1 MSRRIRIQ
9 SLVRGAERARGLTV
23 VIDVF
28 RAFSLE
34 AYLYAAGV
42 KEIIPVM
49 TVEKAW
55 ELKNRDPGAAL
66 IGERKGIK
74 IEGFDFGNSPS
85 TLRGADLA
93 GKTVVHTTS
102 AGTRGLL
109 SVPDRR
115 DLITGSFVN
124 ASAVARYIMASDAE
138 EVTLVPM
145 GLGGARRTDED
156 ELCALYI
163 KSLVEGNPI
172 KDIDKELRKLKYT
185 DGSKFFSPMKQKVF
199 PEDDFWMCIQRDLFD
214 FVIKVENTKDGLE
227 TRKVEIKT

>member
-1 MSRRIRIQ
+1 MSRHITIS
-9 SLVRGAERARGLTV
+9 SLVSGARRAKGLTV

-34 AYLYAAGV
+34 AYMYAAGV
-42 KEIIPVM
+42 SEVIPVM
-49 TVEKAW
+49 TVEKAF
-55 ELKNRDPGAAL
+55 EMREKDPGIVL
-66 IGERKGIK
+66 VGERRGVRC
-74 IEGFDFGNSPS
+74 EGFDFGNSPS
-85 TLRGADLA
+85 QLRGTDLN
-93 GKTVVHTTS
+93 GRKVVHTTS

-124 ASAVARYIMASDAE
+124 AAAVARYILASDAE

-145 GLGGARRTDED
+145 GLGGSVKTDED

-163 KSLVEGNPI
+163 RSLVEGDPV
-172 KDIDKELRKLKYT
+172 KDIDKKLRKLKYT

-199 PEDDFWMCIQRDLFD
+199 PQDDFWMCIRRDIFD
-214 FVIKVENTKDGLE
+214 FVIKVEDTEDGL
-227 TRKVEIKT
+227 KTVRVNI